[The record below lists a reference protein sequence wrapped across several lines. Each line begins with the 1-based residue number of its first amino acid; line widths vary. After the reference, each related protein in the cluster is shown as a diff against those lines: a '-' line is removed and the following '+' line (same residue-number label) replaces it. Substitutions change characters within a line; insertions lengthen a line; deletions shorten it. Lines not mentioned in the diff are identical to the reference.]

1 MMKAH
6 VDEDT
11 CIGCGACAGTCP
23 DIFELDGDV
32 STVKVDEIPEA
43 QKQCAEAAAENCPV
57 GAITLD

>member
-1 MMKAH
+1 MKAR
-6 VDEDT
+6 VDGDV

-43 QKQCAEAAAENCPV
+43 QQQCAETAAENCPV